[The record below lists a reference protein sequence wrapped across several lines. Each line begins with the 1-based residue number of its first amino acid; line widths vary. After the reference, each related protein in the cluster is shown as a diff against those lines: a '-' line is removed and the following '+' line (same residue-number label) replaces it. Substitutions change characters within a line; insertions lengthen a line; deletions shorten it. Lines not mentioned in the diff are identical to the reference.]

1 MTHLHLA
8 QGLRSAP
15 LHSSHGEKQIVNPR
29 LTQMDMTWRQL
40 FKENLAKNFAMI
52 QLCFTTIQYVFHMWL
67 LFTDRNLCIEDKVF
81 YYSTQPDEVD
91 QHPEK
96 RMKAAYKK
104 YEETNLPILKQEN
117 PNMKLSQLKQML
129 WKDWQKSSENPLN
142 QRLAASWWGLKD
154 NGKVQDLVA
163 QWQCWWIWCN
173 AKY

>member
-1 MTHLHLA
+1 M
-8 QGLRSAP
+8 
-15 LHSSHGEKQIVNPR
+15 
-29 LTQMDMTWRQL
+29 
-40 FKENLAKNFAMI
+40 
-52 QLCFTTIQYVFHMWL
+52 
-67 LFTDRNLCIEDKVF
+67 F

-142 QRLAASWWGLKD
+142 QRLAASWWGHKLM
-154 NGKVQDLVA
+154 DLVQGQVLRHCCYLYVCFCLFHYPCLIKSLTVKESNFSNGA
-163 QWQCWWIWCN
+163 LSPPLIYRESCPLFTRNWIVWLFEN
-173 AKY
+173 RNFEDIPEV